1 MKSRKNSNQVWLEIQ
16 SSEIIILFH
25 KSDMCIDYV
34 SKLQKQ
40 LIVVPIIGFL
50 KTKKIKH
57 KNKQIDDN
65 KSKCT

>member
-1 MKSRKNSNQVWLEIQ
+1 
-16 SSEIIILFH
+16 
-25 KSDMCIDYV
+25 MCNDYV

-40 LIVVPIIGFL
+40 LIVVPMIGFL